1 MGPDGPGLLLIDRAA
16 ERARLEANVATRRHS
31 LLVGPIGCGK
41 THLLRV
47 VAETLPDALYVDAV
61 RPFRVTLL
69 TLCQALHARQA
80 LRMEDGPP
88 TSLPWP
94 DCAKRLG
101 RLNIRELTDIVVA
114 SLTDRAWVLVLDQ
127 LEGVTPSMGPSLE
140 RLLGTACVLGATR
153 ALKPG
158 MEKLWWA
165 FDRIELAPLTR
176 EETRE
181 LLWAVADRDKLAD
194 PAMFEA
200 KVLSQANGNPYAVVE
215 LVKQVAGEGTV
226 SRQAIRDLHHA
237 AGIRYLDLTP
247 ALLLVGAGLVATR
260 FVALGLDDVDLYIL
274 AGSLGA
280 VFLVA
285 RYWLF
290 RGPRR
295 GS

>member
-1 MGPDGPGLLLIDRAA
+1 
-16 ERARLEANVATRRHS
+16 
-31 LLVGPIGCGK
+31 
-41 THLLRV
+41 V
-47 VAETLPDALYVDAV
+47 VAETLPDTLYVDAV

-200 KVLSQANGNPYAVVE
+200 KVLSQANGNPGIVISDATRRLVEGYFRLRLLGDLAVKGKSEPVQAWDVIAARAGRTRFEVE
-215 LVKQVAGEGTV
+215 VERGLTPFVGRSASSCCSMSPLRRPRRDTGRWSSSSV
-226 SRQAIRDLHHA
+226 SRGSASPGSSTSFAVSWPPRPRGWKGGACPSGARWRFIR
-237 AGIRYLDLTP
+237 
-247 ALLLVGAGLVATR
+247 
-260 FVALGLDDVDLYIL
+260 
-274 AGSLGA
+274 
-280 VFLVA
+280 
-285 RYWLF
+285 
-290 RGPRR
+290 
-295 GS
+295 